1 MTFSALARDYLRS
14 KAAVGRQAART
25 GENYDETFG
34 LFVEFLHGQ
43 GRQDDVREF
52 TPENVAA
59 FRDWLTAG
67 RKGSSVS
74 NRLSA
79 LSSLGQWATKTE
91 RPKATRLAIN
101 PASPDFVERPKKEH
115 PREKFLYREEL
126 AALRA
131 VSCDPCERLA
141 LDLFLD
147 TGLRVNE
154 LASATVR
161 CLTLEARPASLGAAR
176 IDDQPPGATPA
187 GVVLSVRLK
196 GGRQSP
202 PIPLDPDLGARL
214 EVTLRQREVKPDD
227 PLLVNTRG
235 DAYKRNTL
243 TEMVYR
249 LACRAGITRIPVR
262 PHVLRHTYSVFARQ
276 AGLDTVQRASLLNHS
291 DTSTIHR
298 YDHLMPG
305 EAVSARSRVREAMR

>member
-34 LFVEFLHGQ
+34 LFVEYLHGQ

-52 TPENVAA
+52 TSENVAA

-91 RPKATRLAIN
+91 RPKATRLSVN
-101 PASPDFVERPKKEH
+101 PASPDFVERPKKER

-131 VSCDPCERLA
+131 VECDPCERLA

-154 LASATVR
+154 LASAKVR
-161 CLTLEARPASLGAAR
+161 DLGLSEGPGCSR
-176 IDDQPPGATPA
+176 IDDQPPGASLG
-187 GVVLSVRLK
+187 GVVLTVRLK

-202 PIPLDPDLGARL
+202 PIPLDPELASRL
-214 EVTLRQREVKPDD
+214 EATLRQREVKPDD
-227 PLLVNTRG
+227 SLLVNTRG
-235 DAYKRNTL
+235 SAYKRNTL

-249 LACRAGITRIPVR
+249 LACRAGIRRIPVR

-298 YDHLMPG
+298 YDHLLPG
-305 EAVSARSRVREAMR
+305 EAVESRARVREAMRG